1 MTFAFQIK
9 NEIYNKSL
17 RLRKDQAR
25 VYGLLLCARHFDSSQ
40 MSLATEHRGVARLY
54 GDSISTLV
62 GLEGSITMR
71 SQIRAGRE
79 TFLVQVDSAADRR
92 RVLDF
97 FSQQGDEIQEAFLQ
111 SPEAIYSF
119 LAGAYLAC
127 GNINDPEKSYRLEF
141 SLPRTGL
148 ADSFS
153 RLLES
158 VGFAPKVSIRRG
170 LPVIYFKDSEQIEE
184 LTAAMGASKQA
195 LEIMNIKIYKDI
207 RNRANRQSNCD
218 TANIDK
224 TIAAGQQQVADIRL
238 IIAQRGLGS
247 LPEDLQQMAQVRLD
261 HPEASLREL
270 SELMGGDITRSG
282 INHRLK
288 RISAI
293 AEELRQKQKIN
304 A

>member
-17 RLRKDQAR
+17 RLRGDRAR
-25 VYGLLLCARHFDSSQ
+25 TYGLLLFARHFDSQRMLLS
-40 MSLATEHRGVARLY
+40 TEHRGVARLY
-54 GDSISTLV
+54 GDQISNLV
-62 GLEGSITMR
+62 GLQGSITLL
-71 SQIRAGRE
+71 SQNRGGRE
-79 TFLVQVDSAADRR
+79 SFTVRVDSAADRQ

-97 FSQQGDEIQEAFLQ
+97 FHQQGDAIDQTLLDT
-111 SPEAIYSF
+111 PEAVFSF

-127 GNINDPEKSYRLEF
+127 GNISDPEKTYRLEF
-141 SLPRTGL
+141 ALSRPGL
-148 ADSFS
+148 AEGFAA
-153 RLLES
+153 LLEQA
-158 VGFAPKVSIRRG
+158 GFAPKVSLRRG
-170 LPVIYFKDSEQIEE
+170 LPVVYFKESEQIEE

-238 IIAQRGLGS
+238 IAENRGLDS
-247 LPEDLQQMAQVRLD
+247 LSDDLCQLAQLRLE

-270 SELMGGDITRSG
+270 SELLGGGVTRSG
-282 INHRLK
+282 VNHRMG
-288 RISAI
+288 RIAALA
-293 AEELRQKQKIN
+293 AEIREGQGGC